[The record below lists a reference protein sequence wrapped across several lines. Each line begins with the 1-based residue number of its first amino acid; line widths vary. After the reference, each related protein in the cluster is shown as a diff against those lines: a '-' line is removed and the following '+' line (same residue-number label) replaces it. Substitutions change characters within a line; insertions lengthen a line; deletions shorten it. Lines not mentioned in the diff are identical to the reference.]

1 MKTLSI
7 LIVAIHLGLSG
18 AAMAGD
24 SGEAHQDN
32 GNATGFTPP
41 NSTGKCWMST
51 DKANYRWDDCPWASA
66 SATKHRRIR

>member
-7 LIVAIHLGLSG
+7 LIVAMLLGLGG

-32 GNATGFTPP
+32 GNATGFTPQLD
-41 NSTGKCWMST
+41 GEML
-51 DKANYRWDDCPWASA
+51 DEYRQSQLPMG
-66 SATKHRRIR
+66 